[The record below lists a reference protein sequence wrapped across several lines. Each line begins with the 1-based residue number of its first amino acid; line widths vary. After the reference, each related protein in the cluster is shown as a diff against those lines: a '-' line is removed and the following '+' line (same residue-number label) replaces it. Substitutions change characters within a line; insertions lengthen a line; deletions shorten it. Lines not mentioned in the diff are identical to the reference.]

1 MLDKRN
7 PIRVTTEIDLPTLLE
22 EAAKGPLLLERNGT
36 LFRLAREDDI
46 IYEPDRALVRR
57 TLVATAGSW
66 GDLYEL
72 RVITMRIPVVARR
85 ATSGSGCGP

>member
-46 IYEPDRALVRR
+46 IYEPDPALVRR

-66 GDLYEL
+66 GDLDVDE
-72 RVITMRIPVVARR
+72 VIADIYKARG
-85 ATSGSGCGP
+85 SGSRPPDRP